1 VVVLFSWIG
10 TGAGEIVGIMG
21 GLRIRR
27 RRRRRRRK

>member
-1 VVVLFSWIG
+1 LFSWIG

-21 GLRIRR
+21 GLKIRR